1 MQEDNFILVERS
13 EKDESSGKAIDKI
26 ENHPLNLVSKLGG
39 EESNK
44 EGKTECTAKDDAVP
58 DGLHQ
63 LDGHRLIPERFLG
76 SVKIQSVQIPRVYLY
91 VADLK
96 AKATAKRRTARL
108 KDRMDATGISS
119 SSMRNSGRSQ
129 QILFRLAKEATD
141 IGLGT
146 RWPSAVYVLT

>member
-13 EKDESSGKAIDKI
+13 EKDECSGKAIDKI

-44 EGKTECTAKDDAVP
+44 EGKTECAAKDDAVP
-58 DGLHQ
+58 DGLDQ
-63 LDGHRLIPERFLG
+63 LDGHRLFPERFLG
-76 SVKIQSVQIPRVYLY
+76 SVKIQSGQIPRVYLY

-96 AKATAKRRTARL
+96 AKKTAKRRTARL